1 MSKLAVE
8 VLEVLDVLPH
18 PNADRLDLITVLGWQ
33 CIVQKDTIKAG
44 DLVVY
49 FPIDSVLTEPLMD
62 KLFGSDAK
70 VKPSG
75 NRIRTIKLRGAIS
88 QGLAVPI
95 KSFSLEGGRCKVG
108 CDLTEYFGVTKWEP
122 PITKSTCSNLKPAPK
137 KNQNENFSKYT
148 DIEHLKKYPKELEG
162 KEVVVP
168 EKIHGTNFRAGWCE
182 RPARSLWERIK
193 ERFGFWNDKWEFCWG
208 SHNVQLQRKKGKMK
222 TYHYE
227 TAKTDVYTEAVIH
240 YQLESILPKG
250 FIIYGEIYGDG
261 IQKNYMYGCKTGE
274 RKAIFFDVKHN
285 GKYMSP
291 PIAESFFD
299 RLCLPQPPVLYKGI
313 FDMQKME
320 ELVTGKSVLCPE
332 QPIREGIVI
341 KPYVEQDS
349 YMGRLALKFLNPE
362 YLLLKDNTEN
372 H

>member
-1 MSKLAVE
+1 MSEISV
-8 VLEVLDVLPH
+8 VVTPVLDVINH
-18 PNADRLDLITVLGWQ
+18 PNADRLDIVTVLGWN
-33 CIVQKDTIKAG
+33 CVVQKGSLKVG
-44 DLVVY
+44 DPVVY
-49 FPIDSVLTEPLMD
+49 FPIDSVLPDALLS
-62 KLFGSDAK
+62 KIFGPDAK

-88 QGLAVPI
+88 QGLAIPASNFYTTVPVKLGDDI
-95 KSFSLEGGRCKVG
+95 TKL
-108 CDLTEYFGVTKWEP
+108 LGVTKWEP
-122 PITKSTCSNLKPAPK
+122 PVTKSTCSNMKAAPK

-148 DIEHLKKYPKELEG
+148 DIEHLKKYPEALKG
-162 KEVVVP
+162 QTVIVT
-168 EKIHGTNFRAGWCE
+168 EKIHGTNFRAGWCK

-222 TYHYE
+222 TYHHE

-240 YQLESILPKG
+240 YQLENIIPRG

-274 RKAIFFDVKHN
+274 RKAVFFDVKHN

-291 PIAESFFD
+291 PIADAFFKKIF
-299 RLCLPQPPVLYKGI
+299 LPLPPVLYEGE

-320 ELVTGKSVLCPE
+320 ELVTGKSILSPT
-332 QPIREGIVI
+332 QRIREGIVV
-341 KPYVEQDS
+341 KPMVEQAS
-349 YMGRLALKFLNPE
+349 YMGRLALKFLNPD
-362 YLLLKDNTEN
+362 YLLMKDNTEN